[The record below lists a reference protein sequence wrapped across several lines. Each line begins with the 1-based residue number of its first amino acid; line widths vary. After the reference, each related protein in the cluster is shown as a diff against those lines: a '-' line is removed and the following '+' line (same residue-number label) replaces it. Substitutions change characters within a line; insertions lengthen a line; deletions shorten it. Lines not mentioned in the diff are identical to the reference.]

1 MAEWMGRGRNLLL
14 YAAVLVPVLALWAF
28 IELADQVTEGGLLVV
43 DEGILRAFRN
53 PADLADPRGPLW
65 FEETARDITALGGYP
80 VLILL
85 VLSVSGYLLLRNR
98 YRTLVFLLATTGG
111 GLVVS
116 TALKE
121 FFARPRPDIVPHLT
135 HVSTAGFPSG
145 HAMLS
150 TVVYLTLGM
159 LLACRVSER
168 SLKLYFVAVALL
180 ITFLVGI
187 SRIYA
192 GVHYPTDVLAGW
204 SAGLAWA
211 VLCGLA
217 ARWLPER
224 SNLEPHRNEPDEG
237 PYVDL

>member
-1 MAEWMGRGRNLLL
+1 
-14 YAAVLVPVLALWAF
+14 
-28 IELADQVTEGGLLVV
+28 
-43 DEGILRAFRN
+43 
-53 PADLADPRGPLW
+53 GPLW

-159 LLACRVSER
+159 LLACR
-168 SLKLYFVAVALL
+168 
-180 ITFLVGI
+180 
-187 SRIYA
+187 
-192 GVHYPTDVLAGW
+192 
-204 SAGLAWA
+204 
-211 VLCGLA
+211 
-217 ARWLPER
+217 
-224 SNLEPHRNEPDEG
+224 
-237 PYVDL
+237 